1 MTKNSPNNHIECSVK
16 VRYRQADQGC
26 KLYLTEDEKITV
38 IFNEPQR
45 SVALGQSA
53 VFYVGEECL
62 GGGIIDEIIK

>member
-1 MTKNSPNNHIECSVK
+1 MVK
-16 VRYRQADQGC
+16 VRYRQVDQGC

-38 IFNEPQR
+38 LFDKPQR

-53 VFYVGEECL
+53 VFYMGEECL